1 MQDQLNSIKY
11 TSTIVPDDIR
21 KNMSMKKVLVF
32 VQAKE
37 EHPELSKP
45 KLCKMIGI
53 LVIFYKHEFILSQ
66 LRQVYTTIGA

>member
-21 KNMSMKKVLVF
+21 KNMLMKKVLVF

-37 EHPELSKP
+37 EHPELT
-45 KLCKMIGI
+45 
-53 LVIFYKHEFILSQ
+53 IFKGWSDSEHKRSAWICIS
-66 LRQVYTTIGA
+66 